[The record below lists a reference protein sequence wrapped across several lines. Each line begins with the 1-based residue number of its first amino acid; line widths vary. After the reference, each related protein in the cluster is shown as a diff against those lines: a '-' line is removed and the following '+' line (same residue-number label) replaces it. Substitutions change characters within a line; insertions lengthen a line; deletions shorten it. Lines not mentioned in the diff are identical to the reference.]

1 MTQERHFKVCAVG
14 VPQTET
20 SILSR
25 VLRISGGRNRTY
37 ELVEDG
43 TKETVD
49 FVLAHVDSRESEQL
63 RDIIYKF
70 PNKPVVLMGA
80 KGQGEGRTYFIE
92 TPIVASR
99 LLKVFDQIT
108 VQELKFA
115 PELKIGAEDQA
126 SQEAVAK
133 ISSEGDST
141 KATKFNPRASRA
153 LVVDDSAPVRKQLE
167 VGLRMLGVDAD
178 FAEDGDQAL
187 LKLSQAKFDIIF
199 LDVVMPGKDGFAV
212 CKLIKKNPTT
222 KDVPVVML
230 TGKSSAMDK
239 VKGSL
244 AGCQAY
250 LTKPIDSKEFQTT
263 LEKFIKEK

>member
-1 MTQERHFKVCAVG
+1 MTQERQFKVFTMG
-14 VPQTET
+14 VPQTEL
-20 SILSR
+20 SILTR

-37 ELVEDG
+37 ELVTDDI
-43 TKETVD
+43 KKAD
-49 FVLAHVDSRESEQL
+49 FILAHVDERDSESL
-63 RDIIYKF
+63 RTLVYSYPD
-70 PNKPVVLMGA
+70 KPIALMGA
-80 KGQGEGRTYFIE
+80 KGQGEGRSYFVE

-126 SQEAVAK
+126 SQEAIAK
-133 ISSEGDST
+133 ISSASAVETTG
-141 KATKFNPRASRA
+141 AFNPTAKRA

-178 FAEDGDQAL
+178 FAENGDQAL
-187 LKLSQAKFDIIF
+187 LKLSQAKFDIVF

-250 LTKPIDSKEFQTT
+250 LTKPIDSKEFQAT
-263 LEKFIKEK
+263 LEKFV

>member
-1 MTQERHFKVCAVG
+1 VGTVTQERHFKVCAVG

-37 ELVEDG
+37 ELVDG
-43 TKETVD
+43 GDKESVD
-49 FVLAHVDSRESEQL
+49 FVLAHVDARESEQL

-70 PNKPVVLMGA
+70 PDKPVVLMGG

-115 PELKIGAEDQA
+115 PELKIGAEDIA
-126 SQEAVAK
+126 SQEAMAK
-133 ISSEGDST
+133 ISDSGDGDQE
-141 KATKFNPRASRA
+141 TKFNPRASRA

-167 VGLRMLGVDAD
+167 V
-178 FAEDGDQAL
+178 
-187 LKLSQAKFDIIF
+187 
-199 LDVVMPGKDGFAV
+199 V
-212 CKLIKKNPTT
+212 C
-222 KDVPVVML
+222 
-230 TGKSSAMDK
+230 
-239 VKGSL
+239 
-244 AGCQAY
+244 GC
-250 LTKPIDSKEFQTT
+250 
-263 LEKFIKEK
+263 

>member
-1 MTQERHFKVCAVG
+1 MTQERHFKICAVG
-14 VPQTET
+14 VPQTEA
-20 SILSR
+20 SILTR

-43 TKETVD
+43 NKEAVD
-49 FVLAHVDSRESEQL
+49 FVLAHVDARESAQL

-70 PNKPVVLMGA
+70 PDKPVVLMGT
-80 KGQGEGRTYFIE
+80 KGQGEGRTYFVE

-99 LLKVFDQIT
+99 LLKVLDQIT

-115 PELKIGAEDQA
+115 PELKIGAEDVA

-133 ISSEGDST
+133 ISNSEESS
-141 KATKFNPRASRA
+141 AAFNPRASRA

-263 LEKFIKEK
+263 LEKFIQEK

>member
-1 MTQERHFKVCAVG
+1 MTQERHFKVCAIG
-14 VPQTET
+14 VPQTEL
-20 SILSR
+20 SILTR

-43 TKETVD
+43 GAAQSD
-49 FVLAHVDSRESEQL
+49 FVLAHVDARESAQL
-63 RDIIYKF
+63 RDVVYKS
-70 PNKPVVLMGA
+70 PDKPVVLMGA
-80 KGQGEGRTYFIE
+80 KGQGEGRPYFVE
-92 TPIVASR
+92 TPIVASK

-133 ISSEGDST
+133 ISTEDPSQTG
-141 KATKFNPRASRA
+141 KFNPHASRA

-187 LKLSQAKFDIIF
+187 LKLSQAKYDIVF

-263 LEKFIKEK
+263 LEKYIKEK